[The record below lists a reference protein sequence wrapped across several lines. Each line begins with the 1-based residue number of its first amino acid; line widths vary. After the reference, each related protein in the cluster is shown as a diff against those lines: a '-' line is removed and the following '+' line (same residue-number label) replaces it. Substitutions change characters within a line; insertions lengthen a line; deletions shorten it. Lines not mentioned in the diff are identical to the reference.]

1 MSDDLAGGWALP
13 AHQSRSRDQRDR
25 LLRAGLQVFAQKGFW
40 QTHVVDI
47 AEASGCSVGS
57 FYRRFKDK
65 EALFFALQE
74 YMHRRAHGNI
84 QAFFDDPACAE
95 EPFPELFQR
104 LMGNTLRAVRGI
116 SGYYRAL
123 YEMSLRGHAVWPK
136 MRELEA
142 YQGRRIAELAVA
154 RGAAAPGEEIATSA
168 QLVTRMVNGQIISVV
183 LHGPG
188 PYEPDDPRF
197 VEELAR
203 ICVDHLGLRTLPPAG
218 APAA

>member
-1 MSDDLAGGWALP
+1 MNDDLAGGWALP

-25 LLRAGLQVFAQKGFW
+25 LLRAGLQVFAKKGFW
-40 QTHVVDI
+40 QSHVLDI

-74 YMHRRAHGNI
+74 YMHQRAYDNI
-84 QAFFDDPACAE
+84 KLFFDDPTCAE
-95 EPFPELFQR
+95 KPFIDVFER
-104 LMGNTLRAVRGI
+104 LMENTLRAVRGI

-123 YEMSLRGHAVWPK
+123 YEMSLRGHPVWPR

-142 YQGRRIAELAVA
+142 YQGHRVAELAML
-154 RGAAAPGEEIATSA
+154 RGAQATQSEIASSA

-183 LHGPG
+183 LYGPG
-188 PYEPDDPRF
+188 PYEADDPRF
-197 VEELAR
+197 VQELAR
-203 ICVDHLGLRTLPPAG
+203 IYVDHLNLRDLPPRR
-218 APAA
+218 P